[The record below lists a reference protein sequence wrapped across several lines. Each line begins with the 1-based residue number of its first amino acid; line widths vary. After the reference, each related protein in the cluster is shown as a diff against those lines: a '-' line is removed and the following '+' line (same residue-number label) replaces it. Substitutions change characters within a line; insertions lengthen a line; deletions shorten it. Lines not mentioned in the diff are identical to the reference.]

1 MKRTFSIR
9 LSALLLLLSVWT
21 GVCSALAGE
30 GRGSLAD
37 AVAEA
42 QQAGIPSEDL
52 NRLLTFGYENQVDPE
67 GMARLVGIL
76 TEAHKED
83 IPLKP
88 LWSKIQEGL
97 AKRIP
102 MPRLE
107 EVVAKKEQDY
117 RLVQSWL
124 VEYNRT
130 QASHVRVPEETLIR
144 LTESLYCGLS
154 KEELRGMLAQFPGV
168 PLGTMTRGVEVF
180 ASLRQMAFDP
190 KLSREIVSTGLSR
203 SFFTSNERDFVR
215 SIDIARSRGLTDK
228 EIAAAAMSVMEMHGT
243 YSDFSA
249 RVGVTEKDLGQYG
262 PQLGKGDSSGKA
274 GGGHGRGE
282 SAGDQSGKGGGFG
295 GGPEG
300 SGGGPGGSGGGSGGG
315 DGSGGSGGSG
325 GGGGGS
331 GGGGGGGGR

>member
-1 MKRTFSIR
+1 MKPTFSIR
-9 LSALLLLLSVWT
+9 LSALLLLLSLWT

-30 GRGSLAD
+30 SPGSLAD

-42 QQAGIPSEDL
+42 QQSGIPSEDL
-52 NRLLTFGYENQVDPE
+52 NRLLTFGYENQVDLE
-67 GMARLVGIL
+67 GMARLVRTL
-76 TEAHKED
+76 TEAQKEG

-102 MPRLE
+102 MPVLV

-117 RLVQSWL
+117 RLVRSWIE
-124 VEYNRT
+124 EYNRT

-154 KEELRGMLAQFPGV
+154 KEELRGMLEQFPGV
-168 PLGTMTRGVEVF
+168 PLGTMTRGVEIF

-190 KLSREIVSTGLSR
+190 KLSRDIVSTGLNR
-203 SFFTSNERDFVR
+203 SFFTANERDFVR

-228 EIAAAAMSVMEMHGT
+228 EIAATAIGVMEMHGT
-243 YSDFSA
+243 YSDFTA

-274 GGGHGRGE
+274 GGGQGRGE
-282 SAGDQSGKGGGFG
+282 SAGDHGGKG
-295 GGPEG
+295 
-300 SGGGPGGSGGGSGGG
+300 GGSGGGSDGAGGG
-315 DGSGGSGGSG
+315 PGSSGSGSGGSGGDGGGSG

-331 GGGGGGGGR
+331 GGGGGGGGGGR